1 MVGPAPKLVE
11 QIYTV
16 TFTNTNRLCQY
27 KKKKY
32 YIAVVD
38 GMELKIIKWD
48 GIL

>member
-1 MVGPAPKLVE
+1 
-11 QIYTV
+11 
-16 TFTNTNRLCQY
+16 LCQY

-48 GIL
+48 GILWYNSHKNVHEKS